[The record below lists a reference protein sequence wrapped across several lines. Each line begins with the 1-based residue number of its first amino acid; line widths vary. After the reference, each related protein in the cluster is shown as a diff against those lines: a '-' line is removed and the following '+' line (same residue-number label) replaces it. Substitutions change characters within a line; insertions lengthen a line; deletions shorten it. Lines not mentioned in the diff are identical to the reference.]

1 MEMTPRKEKILSS
14 VVTGYVKSGEPVG
27 SKAIADEIGV
37 SSATVRNEM
46 ADLIEL
52 GLLEQPQENTGK
64 EKKKKKE
71 KASEEKEALSRLQL
85 EFEEHK
91 QQHLRVLAEYDNF
104 RKRTQNEKSAIYHN
118 AVSDTV
124 QALLPIADN
133 IERALEQENAS
144 AEDMRK
150 GVEMIE
156 NQIQAA
162 FEKLGIRSIGA
173 IGDPFDPEVHNAVAH
188 VEDESLGENVISA
201 VYQKGYLLGDR
212 VVRHAMVQVAN

>member
-1 MEMTPRKEKILSS
+1 MENEQEKKQPETQASEMEA
-14 VVTGYVKSGEPVG
+14 GEQ
-27 SKAIADEIGV
+27 E
-37 SSATVRNEM
+37 TV
-46 ADLIEL
+46 
-52 GLLEQPQENTGK
+52 QPQENTGK

-201 VYQKGYLLGDR
+201 VYQIGYLLGDR

>member
-1 MEMTPRKEKILSS
+1 MENEQEKKQPETQASEMEA
-14 VVTGYVKSGEPVG
+14 GEQ
-27 SKAIADEIGV
+27 E
-37 SSATVRNEM
+37 TV
-46 ADLIEL
+46 
-52 GLLEQPQENTGK
+52 QPQENTGK
-64 EKKKKKE
+64 EKKKKEE

>member
-1 MEMTPRKEKILSS
+1 MENEQEKKQPETQASEMEA
-14 VVTGYVKSGEPVG
+14 GEQ
-27 SKAIADEIGV
+27 E
-37 SSATVRNEM
+37 TV
-46 ADLIEL
+46 
-52 GLLEQPQENTGK
+52 QPQENTVK
-64 EKKKKKE
+64 EKKKTTE
-71 KASEEKEALSRLQL
+71 KASEEQEALSRLQL